1 MRIEKDQMIAGG
13 PAREIRRF
21 MRTAAGCIIRI
32 PMAADTLRL
41 SNDDARQLLR
51 KMEEEG
57 WIAAKRGYW
66 EATEKGHAL
75 TMATAAKSLH
85 RKTAERLVA
94 EVVDRAQM
102 INEDFRLAS
111 KVELLAVFG
120 STVTGTE
127 RPNDVDVACKLVPR
141 HQGAQQ
147 GRLEDQ
153 RRLNKAAFRNTVEW
167 AAWPK
172 LEVLKKLK
180 ARWRG
185 LSIQELGTYN
195 LGKIDHHVVFSA
207 EEPSH

>member
-1 MRIEKDQMIAGG
+1 MRIEKDQMIAGR

-21 MRTAAGCIIRI
+21 MRAAAGCIIRI
-32 PMAADTLRL
+32 PMAAHILRL
-41 SNDDARQLLR
+41 SNEDARQLLR
-51 KMEEEG
+51 KLEEEG
-57 WIAAKRGYW
+57 WITAKLDYW
-66 EATEKGHAL
+66 EATEEGHAL
-75 TMATAAKSLH
+75 AMATAAKSLH
-85 RKTAERLVA
+85 RRTAERLVA
-94 EVVDRAQM
+94 QVVERAQM
-102 INEDFRLAS
+102 INEDCRLAY

-147 GRLEDQ
+147 GCLEDQ
-153 RRLNKAAFRNTVEW
+153 RRLKKAAFRNTVEW

-180 ARWRG
+180 ARSRG

-195 LGKIDHHVVFSA
+195 LGKIDHNVVFST
-207 EEPSH
+207 EEPGH